1 MRSTTNPRFDL
12 SFIGGG
18 ISCSAVLLHL
28 LDAFNHLSDFI
39 GKRLRIAVIEK
50 ENEFWKGVAYGN
62 RSLTTALIITNFG
75 EFVPPSEK
83 QGFTQWLGENEEK
96 WLSCLI
102 ENGGTTAA
110 NWLSINQ
117 DAISNR
123 RWDEIYIPRYLF
135 GDYMDEKINK
145 LIKQIHEHTNI
156 TVELIPGEAVDVN
169 PHEGLY
175 TIEVRNKKGSFKVLT
190 DKIVLSVG
198 SPPFKEIN
206 IPGAGGS
213 CVNIRDPYYPSMLE
227 NIAEVT
233 GALSQIPEKEK
244 RNLFILGSNA
254 SSLELLYHFQT
265 GGKFKETVNKIV
277 ILSNSGGLPYRIT
290 DGEIPGYKFENLEK
304 LKSGAGFTSIE
315 LMDAIRNDLK
325 LAITNGINVGDMY
338 YQLSD
343 LVVELLDKA
352 GEKQKEHFHC
362 FFGADF
368 SKLIRRAGPEYRD
381 AAAVLEASGKLEIHK
396 GSFIRA
402 ESDLE
407 NKNEVRIIYQDPS
420 SGQAKT
426 FPIPFGAV
434 INCGG
439 FEKLNDSSSS
449 PLISN
454 LLSKEL
460 CRVNCTNR
468 GIQVNEKFEAGKGL
482 YIMGPLLGGIF
493 NNKSRLWHLENA
505 KNIFH
510 LSKHLSGELLT
521 SFSAAPVLENNS
533 GL

>member
-1 MRSTTNPRFDL
+1 MRSTTNSEFDL

-28 LDAFNHLSDFI
+28 LDAVNRHSGLN

-50 ENEFWKGVAYGN
+50 EKEFWKGVAYGN
-62 RSLTTALIITNFG
+62 RSLATALIITNCG

-83 QGFTQWLGENEEK
+83 QEFIKWLEENEKK
-96 WLSCLI
+96 WLAELM
-102 ENGGTTAA
+102 ENGGATAA
-110 NWLSINQ
+110 NWYSVNQ
-117 DAISNR
+117 NAIRDRN
-123 RWDEIYIPRYLF
+123 WDEIYIPRYLF

-145 LIKQIHEHTNI
+145 LINQIREHRNI
-156 TVELIPGEAVDVN
+156 TVDLIGGEAVDVN
-169 PHEGLY
+169 PQEESY
-175 TIEVRNKKGSFKVLT
+175 SIEVRNNKGSFKVLT
-190 DKIVLSVG
+190 GKIVLSIG

-206 IPGAGGS
+206 IPGAGVS
-213 CVNIRDPYYPSMLE
+213 FVNIRDPYYPSMQE
-227 NIAEVT
+227 NIAEAT
-233 GALSQIPEKEK
+233 GTLTQVPEREK

-254 SSLELLYHFQT
+254 SSLELLYHFQSDR
-265 GGKFKETVNKIV
+265 KFKETVNKIV

-290 DGEIPGYKFENLEK
+290 DGTIPGYTFENLEK
-304 LKSGAGFTSIE
+304 LRSGQGFTSVE
-315 LMDAIRNDLK
+315 LMNAIKDDLEI
-325 LAITNGINVGDMY
+325 AITNGINVGDMY

-381 AAAVLEASGKLEIHK
+381 AAAALEASGKLEMLK

-402 ESDLE
+402 ELNPE
-407 NKNEVRIIYQDPS
+407 NKNEVSVVYKDPS
-420 SGQAKT
+420 DGQAQT
-426 FPIPFGAV
+426 FPLFFGAV

-468 GIQVNEKFEAGKGL
+468 GIQVNEKFEAAKGL

-510 LSKHLSGELLT
+510 LSKFLSGELLS
-521 SFSAAPVLENNS
+521 SFSTAPVLENNS
-533 GL
+533 GK